1 MFISSEVLSL
11 PMDRTSRGAAAL
23 VLATLVVLT
32 GVAFTSLDF
41 AAVES
46 RTGAESTVVSSATN
60 GSGAA
65 LDDAVSLYVAEEG
78 PFADAI
84 ADSLVA
90 AFAAE
95 GVTATRVDS
104 LAGLDGPVL
113 AVAVPDYG
121 FDYTPW
127 SSDGAATVRF
137 VYSSVGN
144 TTTFEAHLA
153 GENGVA
159 NGETNPYVMLGDV
172 SLTDRSTG
180 LMSLP
185 AYDRHVTTATAE
197 ETVARFLAEARA
209 SPR

>member
-1 MFISSEVLSL
+1 ML
-11 PMDRTSRGAAAL
+11 AA
-23 VLATLVVLT
+23 LVVLT
-32 GVAFTSLDF
+32 GFAFTSLDF
-41 AAVES
+41 AAAES
-46 RTGAESTVVSSATN
+46 RTEAESTVASSALN

-65 LDDAVSLYVAEEG
+65 LDDTVSLYVAEEG
-78 PFADAI
+78 PFGDAVADA
-84 ADSLVA
+84 LVA
-90 AFAAE
+90 AFVAE

-121 FDYTPW
+121 FDYAPW
-127 SSDGAATVRF
+127 SAEGAATVRF

-144 TTTFEAHLA
+144 TTAFAAHLA
-153 GENGVA
+153 GEDGVVV
-159 NGETNPYVMLGDV
+159 GETNPYVMLGDV

-180 LMSLP
+180 LLSLP

>member
-1 MFISSEVLSL
+1 MN
-11 PMDRTSRGAAAL
+11 RTARGAAAL
-23 VLATLVVLT
+23 VLAALVVFA
-32 GVAFTSLDF
+32 GVAVTSVDF
-41 AAVES
+41 AAMES
-46 RTGAESTVVSSATN
+46 QTEARSTVAASATN

-65 LDDAVSLYVAEEG
+65 LDDTLSLYVAEEG
-78 PFADAI
+78 PFADAV
-84 ADSLVA
+84 ADALVA

-127 SSDGAATVRF
+127 SSEGAATVRF

-144 TTTFEAHLA
+144 TTAFEAHLA
-153 GENGVA
+153 GENGVV
-159 NGETNPYVMLGDV
+159 GDESNPYVMLGDV

-185 AYDRHVTTATAE
+185 AYDRHVTAATAD
-197 ETVARFLAEARA
+197 ETVTRFLAEARA